1 MKLQQNGLAVQ
12 VIGPQ
17 APLGQLLLGKQ
28 VGDEVTLRV
37 ASGVQLLEIL
47 SVD

>member
-1 MKLQQNGLAVQ
+1 M
-12 VIGPQ
+12 
-17 APLGQLLLGKQ
+17 GKT
-28 VGDEVTLRV
+28 VGDEVTLQV